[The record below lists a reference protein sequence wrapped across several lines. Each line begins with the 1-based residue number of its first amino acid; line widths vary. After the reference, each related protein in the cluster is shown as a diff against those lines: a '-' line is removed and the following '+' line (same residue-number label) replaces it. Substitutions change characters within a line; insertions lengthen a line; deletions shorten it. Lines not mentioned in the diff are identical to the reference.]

1 MERNCVPRNITTDIL
16 DDNQK
21 EQVMRV
27 SNHLKVS
34 GIAMSFSIMGLAA
47 GIADAAPGTERHAMR
62 AGYERDWRFIPD
74 PVRENVGASLSGG
87 SDSASEPWNGGM
99 FPVLFLTASKG
110 TIGNEISNNT
120 GFRYNIHNL
129 PESISKTLVYAD
141 VDGRKPSDRMIEQGL
156 ELARLNGWPV
166 VLESKSKKPGALRS
180 IIAAAFPAARK
191 INLPLNTTAISIDWK
206 AGVPVIRATD
216 SRMVEST
223 LLPEPI
229 SPMAAAG
236 QFPTKGVPQTPPTYL
251 AYFAAAA
258 FIDSD
263 HVDQSRGVWDHAYYS
278 NPQNYINKIYGSN
291 VYTLVRNDSSRH
303 WDLWKSVATST
314 DDFGFQHPSECIV
327 AWRGTQLRFSN
338 EIDLITDL
346 ASLFTFDEKFPNE
359 TSWSLFASNDPKAG
373 RGFVN
378 MLTGQRSKIHHQ
390 LFLNNCALTSVTGH
404 SMGGAMAQLFGT
416 ELWSAWFRSGNGG
429 YLNDRFIKNLPAGQT
444 RVTYPDPYN
453 EGKDVTINLRSSS
466 RWPYLYRMH
475 ALNPI
480 APGNTNLKKYDNE
493 VMLVPP
499 NVSGIGQPRTHV
511 YCRTNDLAFAYGKK
525 DWVNFGAGN
534 VASYGC
540 DTFAP
545 ASDTGTSYSARR
557 KNHSIRL
564 WFGL

>member
-1 MERNCVPRNITTDIL
+1 
-16 DDNQK
+16 
-21 EQVMRV
+21 MRESDHAVLNGV
-27 SNHLKVS
+27 S
-34 GIAMSFSIMGLAA
+34 
-47 GIADAAPGTERHAMR
+47 
-62 AGYERDWRFIPD
+62 D
-74 PVRENVGASLSGG
+74 PEF
-87 SDSASEPWNGGM
+87 EYWKGGM
-99 FPVLFLTASKG
+99 FPALFLTASKG
-110 TIGNEISNNT
+110 IVGNEIANNT
-120 GFRYNIHNL
+120 GFRYNIDNL

-141 VDGRKPSDRMIEQGL
+141 VDGLKPSDRMIEHGL
-156 ELARLNGWPV
+156 ELAKLNDWPV

-180 IIAAAFPAARK
+180 VIAAAFPAARK
-191 INLPLNTTAISIDWK
+191 INLPLNTTVISIDWK
-206 AGVPVIRATD
+206 DGLPVIRPTD

-223 LLPEPI
+223 LLPEP
-229 SPMAAAG
+229 SSHMASAR
-236 QFPTKGVPQTPPTYL
+236 QFQTKGVPQTPPTYL
-251 AYFAAAA
+251 AYFAAA

-278 NPQNYINKIYGSN
+278 NPQNYINKIYGPN

-303 WDLWKSVATST
+303 WDLWKSVGTSV
-314 DDFGFQHPSECIV
+314 DDFGFSHPTECIV

-359 TSWSLFASNDPKAG
+359 TSWSLFTSNDPKGG

-378 MLTGQRSKIHHQ
+378 MLKDQRSKIHHQ
-390 LFLNNCALTSVTGH
+390 LFLHNCALTSVTGH
-404 SMGGAMAQLFGT
+404 SMGGTMAQLFGT

-499 NVSGIGQPRTHV
+499 NVPGIAQPRTHI

-540 DTFAP
+540 DSFAS
-545 ASDTGTSYSARR
+545 ASQTGTSYSARR
-557 KNHSIRL
+557 ANHSIRL